1 MTYRHPIYP
10 LTPDGDVRIKPIGRV
25 RSAVREERTG
35 GFLRCRCAIE
45 LEPGLEPLL
54 DGIEEFSHLLV
65 VFWMADVREHAVQ
78 RRPQGREDVPVTGIL
93 ATR

>member
-10 LTPDGDVRIKPIGRV
+10 LTPDGEVRLRPIGRV
-25 RSAVREERTG
+25 RSTVKEERTG
-35 GFLRCRCAIE
+35 GFLRQRCTIE

-54 DGIEEFSHLLV
+54 DGIEDFSHLLV
-65 VFWMADVREHAVQ
+65 IFWMAGVQEHSVQ
-78 RRPQGREDVPVTGIL
+78 RQPQGREDVPVTGIL

>member
-10 LTPDGDVRIKPIGRV
+10 LSPDGEVRIRPIGRV
-25 RSAVREERTG
+25 RSTVREERTG
-35 GFLRCRCAIE
+35 GFVPCRCTIE

-54 DGIEEFSHLLV
+54 DGIDDFSHLLV
-65 VFWMADVREHAVQ
+65 VFWMADVREHGVQ
-78 RRPQGREDVPVTGIL
+78 RRPQGRDDVPVTGML

>member
-10 LTPDGDVRIKPIGRV
+10 LTPEGELRIRPVGRV
-25 RSAVREERTG
+25 SSAVKEEQTG
-35 GFLRCRCAIE
+35 GFTRRRCTIE
-45 LEPGLEPLL
+45 LESGLEPLL

-65 VFWMADVREHAVQ
+65 VFWMAHVREHAVR
-78 RRPQGREDVPVTGIL
+78 RRPQGRDGVPVTGIL

>member
-1 MTYRHPIYP
+1 MR
-10 LTPDGDVRIKPIGRV
+10 PIGHV
-25 RSAVREERTG
+25 VSTVKEERTG
-35 GFLRCRCAIE
+35 GFTRCRCTIE

-65 VFWMADVREHAVQ
+65 VFWMADVREHGVQ
-78 RRPQGREDVPVTGIL
+78 RRPQGRDAGPVTGIL